1 MQGLGP
7 DGCEFV
13 ICFDDGNASEYNT
26 LLVTDWFAHTP
37 AEVLAKNFGVPA
49 QTFANVPLHE
59 LWIFQGKHSVV
70 FTLTQAP
77 RDNQSQPGTLTLER
91 W

>member
-1 MQGLGP
+1 
-7 DGCEFV
+7 
-13 ICFDDGNASEYNT
+13 
-26 LLVTDWFAHTP
+26 
-37 AEVLAKNFGVPA
+37 VLAKNFGVPA
-49 QTFANVPLHE
+49 QTFANIPLHE

-91 W
+91 S